1 MECMVSAQADRS
13 LVNKTRAARQQAES
27 LLKGLLEA
35 KAVSERRLAD
45 LRLTDHLKHVTG
57 RSSLDNAIASTR
69 RMIDTLDRTLSQFRR
84 DVPACEVVV
93 VRETVAVPTRR

>member
-1 MECMVSAQADRS
+1 MESMVTAQAEPLLISRS
-13 LVNKTRAARQQAES
+13 RTARQQAEH

-35 KAVSERRLAD
+35 KSASERRLAD

-69 RMIDTLDRTLSQFRR
+69 RMIETLDRTMAQYRR
-84 DVPACEVVV
+84 DHAPCEVVV
-93 VRETVAVPTRR
+93 VREALGASARR